1 MFGDPSHQPLEQVRR
16 LLLFLSAYGPEPT
29 DAEVVANILDRQS
42 ILIAESGQVTEWAA
56 DGKARELET
65 T

>member
-1 MFGDPSHQPLEQVRR
+1 
-16 LLLFLSAYGPEPT
+16 LLLFLFAYGPEPT